1 MVTLL
6 RPGAA
11 FSIRSQISIFWQGT
25 WFFVIIFV
33 QVVAIEQNYE
43 MDNKRK
49 NEAMEARKEWL
60 EESEKPD
67 FAARGASY
75 WQKRVATLMSPISML
90 WTLYSPLVKMFV
102 LIIRLNAVFFI
113 FLPHPRPPY
122 PRHNYP
128 WHKNPRHTRRHPR
141 HDESRHAI
149 PVKTCPG
156 KTHVFVQGVF

>member
-1 MVTLL
+1 M
-6 RPGAA
+6 
-11 FSIRSQISIFWQGT
+11 
-25 WFFVIIFV
+25 IIFV

-43 MDNKRK
+43 MDSKRK

-102 LIIRLNAVFFI
+102 LIIRLNAVFLI
-113 FLPHPRPPY
+113 FLPHLRPRY
-122 PRHNYP
+122 PRHNHP
-128 WHKNPRHTRRHPR
+128 WHTPRHPR
-141 HDESRHAI
+141 NDESRHAI
-149 PVKTCPG
+149 HVKTCPG
-156 KTHVFVQGVF
+156 VARLVSSVRLQRKSHRKSVRGQHSQFLQCLAVLYI